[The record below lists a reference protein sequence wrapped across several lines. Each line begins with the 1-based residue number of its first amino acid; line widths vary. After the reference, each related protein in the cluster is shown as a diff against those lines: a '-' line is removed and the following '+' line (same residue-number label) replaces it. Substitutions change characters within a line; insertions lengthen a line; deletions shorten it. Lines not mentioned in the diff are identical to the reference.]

1 MGVEGTEKI
10 YSTFTPRSSRIEGI
24 DRVVFF
30 GLQGF
35 IKEYL
40 IEYFNEQFFNK
51 NKEVVVND
59 YKRIIE
65 NTLGK
70 QSATTE
76 HIEALHDLGYLPI
89 KICAL
94 PEGSLVPIRCPMF
107 TIENTH
113 KDFYWLTNFLETL
126 ISACVWKPCTS
137 TTIVKQYRDICE
149 EWAERTA
156 ETKNFIDFQCHNFS
170 YRGMHSNEDGIVCG
184 AGHMLYFKGSD
195 TIPSIQYLENHYN
208 ASVENEIV
216 GVSCYAS
223 EHSIQCQY
231 QDDYTYFKN
240 LITKVIPNGLVSIVA
255 DGYDYW
261 GVFKNVIP
269 KLKEDIMKRDGKV
282 VIRADSGVPAD
293 ILCGDPYSND
303 PLIQK
308 GSVEALWD
316 LFGGTINDKGY
327 KVLDPHIGIIYGE
340 AITPEVLKEIFTRL
354 EVKGFSCENVVVG
367 VGSYGIGHHTRDTF
381 GMAIKA
387 TYTIVDGKETFIF
400 KDPKTD
406 TSKMKK
412 SQTGKVAVFESEGKL
427 IWQDH
432 LFQYQKDELAGI
444 DLLQEIFVDG
454 KLLRDQTLQDIRSR
468 ANASYCKM

>member
-1 MGVEGTEKI
+1 MRINPMLMTDFYKISHRIMGVEGTEKI

-282 VIRADSGVPAD
+282 VIRPDCYD
-293 ILCGDPYSND
+293 DKTKILTN
-303 PLIQK
+303 K
-308 GSVEALWD
+308 GWKL
-316 LFGGTINDKGY
+316 
-327 KVLDPHIGIIYGE
+327 
-340 AITPEVLKEIFTRL
+340 
-354 EVKGFSCENVVVG
+354 
-367 VGSYGIGHHTRDTF
+367 
-381 GMAIKA
+381 
-387 TYTIVDGKETFIF
+387 F
-400 KDPKTD
+400 KDLDKEKDLVAEFKNGFIKFVKPLKFYD
-406 TSKMKK
+406 EEYNGKMINFK
-412 SQTGKVAVFESEGKL
+412 SQKNK
-427 IWQDH
+427 
-432 LFQYQKDELAGI
+432 I
-444 DLLQEIFVDG
+444 DLLVTPNHKMVIHDKKQNKFIFIEAEETKYNSYKNLPVAGIKKGYINTLSEFEKLMIAFQADG
-454 KLLRDQTLQDIRSR
+454 RCKLKEGDKSGNYVLEFNFAKERKIKKTAL
-468 ANASYCKM
+468 NLCKWKL